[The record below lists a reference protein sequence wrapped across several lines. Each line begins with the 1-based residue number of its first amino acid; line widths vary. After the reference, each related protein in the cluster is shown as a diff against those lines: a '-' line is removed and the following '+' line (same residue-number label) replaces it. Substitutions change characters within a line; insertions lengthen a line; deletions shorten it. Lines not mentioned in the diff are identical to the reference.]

1 MEECRLLPIIFMNKI
16 KFLTSFILCAMLS
29 LCMMSCHSK
38 QTPINRLEALAE
50 DVQQNASEYTEE
62 DWQSTADEIELI
74 ESEFEQYKDEYTDE
88 ELKEIGRLKGIYLAQ
103 LTKYSIKL
111 FKNGLKDAMKEAEG
125 IMEGF
130 KQGFE
135 DIED

>member
-1 MEECRLLPIIFMNKI
+1 MLYPVTKCFLVYWLFTQNIPANTLDTAQIVNQLRGIVSTKTLLGLLPFVK
-16 KFLTSFILCAMLS
+16 
-29 LCMMSCHSK
+29 
-38 QTPINRLEALAE
+38 
-50 DVQQNASEYTEE
+50 DV
-62 DWQSTADEIELI
+62 
-74 ESEFEQYKDEYTDE
+74 DE

-103 LTKYSIKL
+103 LTKYSIKS
-111 FKNGLKDAMKEAEG
+111 FKNGLEDAMKEAEG

>member
-1 MEECRLLPIIFMNKI
+1 MNKI

-62 DWQSTADEIELI
+62 DWQSTANEIELI
-74 ESEFEQYKDEYTDE
+74 ENEIEQFKAGKNFEIRFT

-103 LTKYSIKL
+103 LTKYSIKS
-111 FKNGLKDAMKEAEG
+111 FKNGLEDAMKEAEG